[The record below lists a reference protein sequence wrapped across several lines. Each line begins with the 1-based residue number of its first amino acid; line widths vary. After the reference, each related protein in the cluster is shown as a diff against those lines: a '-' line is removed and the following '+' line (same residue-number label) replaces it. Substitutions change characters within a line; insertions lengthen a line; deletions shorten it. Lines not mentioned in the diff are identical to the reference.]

1 MTMKDTMQK
10 LLPKKSGKDI
20 PIEITIIEGGKMKIR
35 ESKLR
40 HIIQQLIKEAN
51 VGADEI
57 ESIPELQ
64 EAYDEG
70 FDQGRHDG
78 VDQMGMAQFPDQ
90 WQFKK
95 YGELQY
101 KAWQAWIAGYEDGY
115 YG

>member
-1 MTMKDTMQK
+1 
-10 LLPKKSGKDI
+10 
-20 PIEITIIEGGKMKIR
+20 MKIR